1 MDEVAEEDIEW
12 SYDGDQVAA
21 ELIKLVRIVEMNT
34 DEVLVL
40 IPSGKREVRTV

>member
-21 ELIKLVRIVEMNT
+21 ELIKLVRIVEMNMLRI
-34 DEVLVL
+34 V
-40 IPSGKREVRTV
+40 GKREVRTV